1 MMNII
6 KTKTTVFT
14 PRKGSVAEY
23 HVMVTVTDPSSLYEE
38 QLNAVLK
45 SCKAAS
51 KGRSVHFRRFFL
63 SDASNQAPMLL
74 EALKGLPEAVT
85 SIVQQP
91 PLDGTRIALWMYC
104 TSPMEGGDG
113 CFTHEGY
120 THHWAGSLTGTGV
133 DSYEQMAGIFLD
145 LDGKLANHGLSV
157 AANTVRTWIFA
168 RDVDVNYAG
177 VVMARRQYF
186 ERIGLTS
193 KTHFIASTGIEGRHP
208 DPKMLVETDAYSVG
222 GLASEQVRFL
232 YAKDHLSPTMDYG
245 VTFERGTAVTYG
257 DRRQVYIS
265 GTASIDAEG
274 KVMYPGDV
282 SMQTRRM
289 LENISALLA
298 EADAAFKDIAMAIVY
313 LRDAADY
320 ARVRQ
325 IVSETCP
332 DLNAVYVLAPVCRP
346 AWLVEMECLAL
357 VPADAPEYRSF

>member
-1 MMNII
+1 MCT
-6 KTKTTVFT
+6 KTKTTVFV
-14 PRKGSVAEY
+14 PRKGGTVEY
-23 HVMVTVTDPSSLYEE
+23 HTMISVTDPSLGYKD
-38 QLNAVLK
+38 QLNAVIEA
-45 SCKAAS
+45 CAAAS
-51 KGRSVHFRRFFL
+51 EGRSVHFRRFFL
-63 SDASNQAPMLL
+63 SDASNQAPQLQ
-74 EALKGLPEAVT
+74 EALLSLPVAVT
-85 SIVQQP
+85 SVVQQP
-91 PLDGTRIALWMYC
+91 PLDGTRIAAWMYC
-104 TSPMEGGDG
+104 TSPMEGSDSM
-113 CFTHEGY
+113 T
-120 THHWAGSLTGTGV
+120 AAGV

-145 LDGKLANHGLSV
+145 LDGKLGRRGLSV

-168 RDVDVNYAG
+168 RDVDVNYNG
-177 VVMARRQYF
+177 VVVARRQYF

-193 KTHFIASTGIEGRHP
+193 KSHFIASTGIEGRHP
-208 DPKMLVETDAYSVG
+208 DPRKLVETDAYSVG

-289 LENISALLA
+289 LENISALLK
-298 EADAAFKDIAMAIVY
+298 EAGAKLKDIAMAVVY

-320 ARVRQ
+320 SIVRK
-325 IVSETCP
+325 IVTEECP
-332 DLNAVYVLAPVCRP
+332 DLNAVFVLAPVCRP

-357 VPADAPEYRSF
+357 VPFNAPEFRPF